1 MNQPFLSVAIPTFNR
16 AKKLEAQLSSLH
28 KILSVSQFSSN
39 IELVVVDNC
48 STDSTQDCIKQFA
61 CLEREY
67 IFSSYKNKKN
77 LGAERNFG
85 QGILRS
91 KGQFTWLLSDDDTVH
106 KNAIDHIFNS
116 LNKNQEVGFCFVNF
130 DLDPTIGLPAIK
142 VDAEDIIS
150 RSISEYFS
158 YTMFAD
164 SMISSCIY
172 KKSLLSVDA
181 LTTMKEGPYEYM
193 YWTLNSVRNHPALII
208 QTPLFS
214 VHHPGVKESRDS
226 ASKREDNEDFY
237 FEAHLDF
244 LKYTSFVYNFSLG
257 LALRLKIY
265 RLTLNENLNQIIYH
279 KITSSGMGYNF
290 SAVKLGLP
298 VMFRKFFL
306 SPSFWFIHLPLL
318 LLPSPIARFFEPLR
332 WKYIDLRAF
341 SGNVIKKIFRL
352 NK

>member
-16 AKKLEAQLSSLH
+16 AKKLETQLSSLH
-28 KILSVSQFSSN
+28 KILSVSEFSSN

-172 KKSLLSVDA
+172 VVGGVVGDVVPYAAKTMMYEQSRRRPRDRSGEGQCKNQNPDADSRRVILKSPRLRQA
-181 LTTMKEGPYEYM
+181 LAATT
-193 YWTLNSVRNHPALII
+193 
-208 QTPLFS
+208 
-214 VHHPGVKESRDS
+214 
-226 ASKREDNEDFY
+226 
-237 FEAHLDF
+237 
-244 LKYTSFVYNFSLG
+244 
-257 LALRLKIY
+257 
-265 RLTLNENLNQIIYH
+265 
-279 KITSSGMGYNF
+279 
-290 SAVKLGLP
+290 
-298 VMFRKFFL
+298 
-306 SPSFWFIHLPLL
+306 
-318 LLPSPIARFFEPLR
+318 
-332 WKYIDLRAF
+332 
-341 SGNVIKKIFRL
+341 
-352 NK
+352 